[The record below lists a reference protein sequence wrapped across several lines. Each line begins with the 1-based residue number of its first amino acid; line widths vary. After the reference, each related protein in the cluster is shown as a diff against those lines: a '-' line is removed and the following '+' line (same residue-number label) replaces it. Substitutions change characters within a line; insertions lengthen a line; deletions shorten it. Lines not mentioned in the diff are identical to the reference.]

1 MNRVICRSLVML
13 TLLSLPIV
21 VLAQQVEVEELILEN
36 GMKFLLVRRGGDP
49 NVAAGWVAKVGSANE
64 RPGITGLS
72 HLFEHMMFKGTHKI
86 GTLDIEK
93 DLETIRR
100 LDEVKSELGEEEAN
114 LIERLRLGEIEDLNN
129 PDVRSPRHLELL
141 EEFDRLLKAQKEL
154 LIQNEFNQ
162 IYTRGGASGLN
173 ATTNQDLTL
182 YFLNVPSNKLELWFW
197 MESDRL
203 RNPVFREF
211 YSERDVVFEERR
223 LRTDSTPIGKFQE
236 EFESMFW
243 TSHPYGWPVVGWPS
257 DLDGLTR
264 EEALAYFDLN
274 YSPNNLVA
282 CLVGDFDPAQ
292 VRQLAESYFGSLQ
305 RSPRDPDPVRTR
317 EVGQPAEK
325 RMIAYAET
333 TPQVGIRYHSV
344 ADGHVDEP
352 ALVVL
357 GSLLNGRTGRLYKSL
372 VLEQEIANSAFAGQN
387 GLKWAGYFS
396 LQGTAKPGHTP
407 EEVEQA
413 LYRELD
419 KLKAEPIS
427 ERELQKVKNRFNA
440 DNFRRIENNF
450 FLMFQLLI
458 AESNR
463 GWRTFNSDPQRIQ
476 EVTAEDVRRVAQKYF
491 EPETRAVAIYYTK
504 QDAAEED
511 PLLAGLSPQE
521 KVQIRQLKSRLS
533 QIKTIEEAQ
542 QMLQRFEAQAG
553 SAPPEIEKLMHAFR
567 ETIKSRILELEG
579 GQQQ

>member
-1 MNRVICRSLVML
+1 M
-13 TLLSLPIV
+13 
-21 VLAQQVEVEELILEN
+21 
-36 GMKFLLVRRGGDP
+36 
-49 NVAAGWVAKVGSANE
+49 
-64 RPGITGLS
+64 
-72 HLFEHMMFKGTHKI
+72 
-86 GTLDIEK
+86 
-93 DLETIRR
+93 
-100 LDEVKSELGEEEAN
+100 
-114 LIERLRLGEIEDLNN
+114 
-129 PDVRSPRHLELL
+129 
-141 EEFDRLLKAQKEL
+141 
-154 LIQNEFNQ
+154 
-162 IYTRGGASGLN
+162 
-173 ATTNQDLTL
+173 
-182 YFLNVPSNKLELWFW
+182 
-197 MESDRL
+197 
-203 RNPVFREF
+203 
-211 YSERDVVFEERR
+211 
-223 LRTDSTPIGKFQE
+223 
-236 EFESMFW
+236 
-243 TSHPYGWPVVGWPS
+243 
-257 DLDGLTR
+257 
-264 EEALAYFDLN
+264 
-274 YSPNNLVA
+274 
-282 CLVGDFDPAQ
+282 
-292 VRQLAESYFGSLQ
+292 
-305 RSPRDPDPVRTR
+305 
-317 EVGQPAEK
+317 
-325 RMIAYAET
+325 
-333 TPQVGIRYHSV
+333 
-344 ADGHVDEP
+344 
-352 ALVVL
+352 VL

-553 SAPPEIEKLMHAFR
+553 SAPPEMEKLMHAFR

>member
-203 RNPVFREF
+203 RNPVFRGF

-223 LRTDSTPIGKFQE
+223 LRIDSTPIGKFQE

-325 RMIAYAET
+325 RMIAYAENDS
-333 TPQVGIRYHSV
+333 PGGDSL
-344 ADGHVDEP
+344 P
-352 ALVVL
+352 F
-357 GSLLNGRTGRLYKSL
+357 GS
-372 VLEQEIANSAFAGQN
+372 
-387 GLKWAGYFS
+387 
-396 LQGTAKPGHTP
+396 
-407 EEVEQA
+407 
-413 LYRELD
+413 
-419 KLKAEPIS
+419 
-427 ERELQKVKNRFNA
+427 
-440 DNFRRIENNF
+440 RR
-450 FLMFQLLI
+450 
-458 AESNR
+458 AC
-463 GWRTFNSDPQRIQ
+463 G
-476 EVTAEDVRRVAQKYF
+476 
-491 EPETRAVAIYYTK
+491 
-504 QDAAEED
+504 
-511 PLLAGLSPQE
+511 
-521 KVQIRQLKSRLS
+521 
-533 QIKTIEEAQ
+533 
-542 QMLQRFEAQAG
+542 
-553 SAPPEIEKLMHAFR
+553 
-567 ETIKSRILELEG
+567 
-579 GQQQ
+579 

>member
-1 MNRVICRSLVML
+1 MKRIICGSFVML
-13 TLLSLPIV
+13 TLFGLPTAL
-21 VLAQQVEVEELILEN
+21 LAQQVEVEELILEN
-36 GMKFLLVRRGGDP
+36 GMKFLLVRRAGDP

-86 GTLDIEK
+86 GTRDIEE

-100 LDEVKSELGEEEAN
+100 LDGVKSELREEEAK
-114 LIERLRLGEIEDLNN
+114 LIERLRLGEIEDLND
-129 PDVRSPRHLELL
+129 PDVRSLRHIQLL
-141 EEFDRLLKAQKEL
+141 AEFDGLLKAQKEL
-154 LIQNEFNQ
+154 LIQNEFDQ

-203 RNPVFREF
+203 KNPVFREF

-223 LRTDSTPIGKFQE
+223 LRTDSTPTGKFQE
-236 EFESMFW
+236 QFESMFW

-282 CLVGDFDPAQ
+282 CLVGDFDPAR
-292 VRQLAESYFGSLQ
+292 VRQLAKSYFGGLK
-305 RSPRDPDPVRTR
+305 RSPREPDPVRTR

-352 ALVVL
+352 SLVVL

-407 EEVEQA
+407 G
-413 LYRELD
+413 R
-419 KLKAEPIS
+419 S
-427 ERELQKVKNRFNA
+427 
-440 DNFRRIENNF
+440 
-450 FLMFQLLI
+450 
-458 AESNR
+458 R
-463 GWRTFNSDPQRIQ
+463 GG
-476 EVTAEDVRRVAQKYF
+476 
-491 EPETRAVAIYYTK
+491 
-504 QDAAEED
+504 
-511 PLLAGLSPQE
+511 PLS
-521 KVQIRQLKSRLS
+521 
-533 QIKTIEEAQ
+533 
-542 QMLQRFEAQAG
+542 
-553 SAPPEIEKLMHAFR
+553 
-567 ETIKSRILELEG
+567 
-579 GQQQ
+579 